1 MQHPEMSTAGSERHP
16 TPAGLPVDQ
25 ITRLTRRAALVGG
38 LAFAIGVIL
47 HPARDGAG
55 VLAAGDRYAVVHDL
69 IAFGLVLQALA
80 LVGLYAITGATLGPS
95 GWRAL
100 VVALVGVV
108 LWVAVII
115 GDGLGNPVLARLDPA
130 LVHATDQGDT
140 GTAAAGVLLALPALL
155 TFPTGY
161 ASWAGVLRRRGLIP
175 GWAAALTATGA
186 VLYVI
191 GALGVLV
198 FGPTSAFVPVTESI
212 GAVALAIGT
221 TRLAQTAPRAAH
233 AALGPAHHAPG
244 RSGSPAPGAA
254 TPHRQQRI

>member
-1 MQHPEMSTAGSERHP
+1 MSAAGERHP
-16 TPAGLPVDQ
+16 TPAGLPADQ
-25 ITRLTRRAALVGG
+25 ITRLTRRAALLGG

-55 VLAAGDRYAVVHDL
+55 VLAAGARYALIHDL

-80 LVGLYAITGATLGPS
+80 LVGLYATTGATLGRS

-100 VVALVGVV
+100 VVTLVGVV

-140 GTAAAGVLLALPALL
+140 GTAAAGALLALPALL

-161 ASWAGVLRRRGLIP
+161 ASWARVLRRRGLVP
-175 GWAAALTATGA
+175 GWAATLSATGA

-191 GALGVLV
+191 GGLGVLM
-198 FGPTSAFVPVTESI
+198 FGPTSAFVPITESI

-233 AALGPAHHAPG
+233 AALGPANRAPG
-244 RSGSPAPGAA
+244 RSGSPALRVP
-254 TPHRQQRI
+254 PLPDRQQRI

>member
-1 MQHPEMSTAGSERHP
+1 MSAASSERHP
-16 TPAGLPVDQ
+16 TPAGLPIDQ
-25 ITRLTRRAALVGG
+25 ITRLTRRAAPLGG

-55 VLAAGDRYAVVHDL
+55 VLAAGDRYALIHDL

-80 LVGLYAITGATLGPS
+80 LVGLYATTGATLGRS

-100 VVALVGVV
+100 VVTLVGVV
-108 LWVAVII
+108 LWAAVII

-161 ASWAGVLRRRGLIP
+161 ASWARVLRRRGLIP
-175 GWAAALTATGA
+175 SWAATLTATGA
-186 VLYVI
+186 VLYVV
-191 GALGVLV
+191 GGLGVLV
-198 FGPTSAFVPVTESI
+198 FGPTSAFVPITESI

-233 AALGPAHHAPG
+233 AALGPPHAPG
-244 RSGSPAPGAA
+244 GSGSPAPLVPPL
-254 TPHRQQRI
+254 PHRQQRI

>member
-1 MQHPEMSTAGSERHP
+1 MRAASSDRHP

-25 ITRLTRRAALVGG
+25 ITRLTRRAALLGG

-55 VLAAGDRYAVVHDL
+55 VLAAGDRYALIHDL
-69 IAFGLVLQALA
+69 IAFGLILQALA
-80 LVGLYAITGATLGPS
+80 LVGLYATTGPALGRS

-100 VVALVGVV
+100 VVALIGLV
-108 LWVAVII
+108 LWAAVII

-140 GTAAAGVLLALPALL
+140 GTAAAGALLALPALL

-161 ASWAGVLRRRGLIP
+161 ASWARVLHRRGLVP
-175 GWAAALTATGA
+175 GWAAALTGTGA
-186 VLYVI
+186 ALYAI
-191 GALGVLV
+191 GGGIGILL

-221 TRLAQTAPRAAH
+221 TRLAHTAPRAAH
-233 AALGPAHHAPG
+233 
-244 RSGSPAPGAA
+244 GANV
-254 TPHRQQRI
+254 TVVPTG

>member
-1 MQHPEMSTAGSERHP
+1 VSAAGDRHP
-16 TPAGLPVDQ
+16 TPAGLPVAQ
-25 ITRLTRRAALVGG
+25 ITRLTRRAALFGG

-55 VLAAGDRYAVVHDL
+55 VLAAGDRYALTHDL

-80 LVGLYAITGATLGPS
+80 LVGLYATTGAALGRS

-108 LWVAVII
+108 LWAAVII

-155 TFPTGY
+155 TFPAGY
-161 ASWAGVLRRRGLIP
+161 ASWALVLRRRGLVP
-175 GWAAALTATGA
+175 GWTATLIAAGA
-186 VLYVI
+186 VLYAI
-191 GALGVLV
+191 GGGIGILL
-198 FGPTSAFVPVTESI
+198 FGPASAFVPVTEMA

-221 TRLAQTAPRAAH
+221 TRLAQTAPRAAD
-233 AALGPAHHAPG
+233 ALLGPVDSGPG
-244 RSGSPAPGAA
+244 RSSAPDVPQA
-254 TPHRQQRI
+254 QN

>member
-1 MQHPEMSTAGSERHP
+1 MSAADDRHP

-25 ITRLTRRAALVGG
+25 ITRLTRRAALLGG

-55 VLAAGDRYAVVHDL
+55 VLAAGDRYALIHDL

-80 LVGLYAITGATLGPS
+80 LVGLYATTGAALGRS

-140 GTAAAGVLLALPALL
+140 GTAAAGILLALPALI

-161 ASWAGVLRRRGLIP
+161 ASWARILRRRGLVP
-175 GWAAALTATGA
+175 GWAAALTGTGA
-186 VLYVI
+186 ALYAV
-191 GALGVLV
+191 GGGVGILL
-198 FGPTSAFVPVTESI
+198 FGPASAFVPVAEII

-221 TRLAQTAPRAAH
+221 TGLVQAAPRAAH
-233 AALGPAHHAPG
+233 TGLGPVDSGPVDSSPG
-244 RSGSPAPGAA
+244 RGSAPDV
-254 TPHRQQRI
+254 P